1 MVLILK
7 EQQKVQMVIINPKSL
22 TLNQLYGAF
31 DPMTHEW
38 SDGVLPKCYRQM
50 ALSTSQNRCEHN

>member
-1 MVLILK
+1 L
-7 EQQKVQMVIINPKSL
+7 IINPKSL
-22 TLNQLYGAF
+22 TLSQLYGAF

-50 ALSTSQNRCEHN
+50 ALSNSTHRYQIAVIIDLFFKKHA